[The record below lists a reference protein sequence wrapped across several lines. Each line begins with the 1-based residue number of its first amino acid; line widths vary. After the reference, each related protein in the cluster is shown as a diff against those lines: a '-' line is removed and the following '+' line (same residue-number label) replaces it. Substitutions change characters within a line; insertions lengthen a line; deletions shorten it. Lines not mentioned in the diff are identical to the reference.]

1 MEREGDKVTIIAA
14 AETEFETVASEYAEF
29 EARKEEKKASLIP
42 RLGSICTGILL
53 ALLAITAALSI
64 ALSWT
69 LVFKI
74 RNTPGGSRPDN
85 STFYGGSSEL
95 FFAISTNSAMVGLA
109 LCTFLFVVLPSCL
122 CCLPSLCDES
132 AGVKCAKYTFYA
144 AAATTGCLA
153 LIGTFIAGILHV
165 FAFTNYENIAKN
177 DSLAAYGKATASMNL
192 LAAVFGFLVALI
204 AITTCWKQLGREET
218 ACYYKGCTCGCVLL
232 VLPLV
237 SAVVAALL
245 TIFFSLFVT
254 NFSDETG
261 NGKTYMLASAAA
273 VVSGLAAGT
282 FCCSLCACPIM
293 CLSEPKEK
301 FKAELSLSLKVAAAV
316 FVSISAGQLIAGS
329 ILMAAATRLSSED
342 LDMDQDYQ
350 LVRPS
355 IVAMARLIGALNFL
369 VVAITAVSFC
379 ATCLCCWKA
388 KEE

>member
-14 AETEFETVASEYAEF
+14 AESEFETVASEYAEF
-29 EARKEEKKASLIP
+29 ESRKEEKQASLIP
-42 RLGSICTGILL
+42 RLGSICTCILL

-85 STFYGGSSEL
+85 STFYGGSDEL
-95 FFAISTNSAMVGLA
+95 FFAISTNSVLVVLA

-165 FAFTNYENIAKN
+165 FAITNYENIAKN
-177 DSLAAYGKATASMNL
+177 DSLAAYGKATASMDL

-204 AITTCWKQLGREET
+204 AITTCWKHLGREET
-218 ACYYKGCTCGCVLL
+218 ACYHKGCTCGCVLL

-237 SAVVAALL
+237 SALVAALL
-245 TIFFSLFVT
+245 MIVFSLFAT
-254 NFSDETG
+254 NFSDETS
-261 NGKTYMLASAAA
+261 NGKTYMLAAVAA
-273 VVSGLAAGT
+273 VASVLAAGT
-282 FCCSLCACPIM
+282 FCCGLCAGPIM
-293 CLSEPKEK
+293 CLSETI
-301 FKAELSLSLKVAAAV
+301 ELVLKVAAAV
-316 FVSISAGQLIAGS
+316 IVGITVSQLIAGS
-329 ILMAAATRLSSED
+329 LLIAAATRLSSED

-369 VVAITAVSFC
+369 VVAIAAVSFC
-379 ATCLCCWKA
+379 VMCLCCKA